1 MTANRGLFVRNLG
14 TVGTTPI
21 EGRLVMASL
30 VAENSPGVPRNGLL
44 DQRATTVVSGTA
56 SMTYSVAA
64 CNIVVNRAAGEGVY
78 MFNLTGTTTVATTN
92 APGSGSRWDL
102 IYVKQND
109 PDKGDA
115 NNTAVLA
122 VLQGTSSTG
131 TPTKPYASLPAGA
144 YVLAEAQ
151 VSSGATATN
160 GAQVAISQVWR
171 YTALRGAPI
180 PVRNTTERA
189 EITPGSLAVGVT
201 VRRLDV
207 SMPNLDAIERWTG
220 SAWAV
225 PWAYAE
231 FNNNGFAVAGGL
243 VNWDVGALTQDNSKT
258 WNNTFASSAG
268 ALSGA
273 INILESGLYSVT
285 FMTSPSGTP
294 GRAGLILKNGS
305 SQTYAS
311 SFTDGAV
318 WEMTATFTRYL
329 TAGTYIRGVLI
340 QNNSTTNATT
350 ATILK
355 HTGTWT

>member
-56 SMTYSVAA
+56 SMTYSVAP
-64 CNIVVNRAAGEGVY
+64 CNVVVNRAAGEGVY
-78 MFNLTGTTTVATTN
+78 MFNLTGTSTIATTN
-92 APGSGSRWDL
+92 APGTGSRWDL
-102 IYVKQND
+102 VYVKQND

-115 NNTAVLA
+115 TNTAVLA
-122 VLQGTSSTG
+122 VHQGTASTG
-131 TPTKPYASLPAGA
+131 TPTKPYATLPAGA

-151 VSSGATATN
+151 VSAGATATN
-160 GAQVAISQVWR
+160 GAQVAIAQVWR
-171 YTALRGAPI
+171 HTALRGAPI
-180 PVRNTTERA
+180 PVRNATERA
-189 EITPGSLAVGVT
+189 EITPGALAVGVT

-207 SMPNLDAIERWTG
+207 SMPNMDAVERWTG

-231 FNNNGFAVAGGL
+231 FNSAFDIAGGQ
-243 VNWDVGALTQDNSKT
+243 VNWDVGPFTQDNSKT

-268 ALSGA
+268 ALNGA
-273 INILESGLYSVT
+273 INILENGLYSVT
-285 FMTSPSGTP
+285 FLTLPNTTP
-294 GRAGLILKNGS
+294 GNSALLLKNGS

-311 SFTDGAV
+311 SFTNGTA
-318 WEMTATFTRYL
+318 WEMTGTFTRYL
-329 TAGTYIRGVLI
+329 TAGSYIRGVLV
-340 QNNSTTNATT
+340 QQSSTRNDTT
-350 ATILK
+350 ASILK
-355 HTGTWT
+355 HTGTW

>member
-14 TVGTTPI
+14 TTGTTPI
-21 EGRLVMASL
+21 EGRLVLASM
-30 VAENSPGVPRNGLL
+30 VAENSPGVPRQGLL
-44 DQRATTVVSGTA
+44 DQRAATLVTGSA
-56 SMTYSVAA
+56 SNMSYNVGP
-64 CNIVVNRAAGEGVY
+64 CNPVLNRAAGEGVY
-78 MFNLTGTTTVATTN
+78 MFSLTGTTNVVTDA
-92 APGSGSRWDL
+92 APGTGSRWDL
-102 IYVKQND
+102 VYVKQND

-115 NNTAVLA
+115 TNTAVLG
-122 VLQGTSSTG
+122 VHKGTAAAS
-131 TPTKPYASLPAGA
+131 PTKPYGTLPAGA
-144 YVLAEAQ
+144 YVLAEVLVNA
-151 VSSGATATN
+151 GAANAAAAGVTIT
-160 GAQVAISQVWR
+160 QTWR

-207 SMPNLDAIERWTG
+207 SLPTMDAVERWNGT
-220 SAWAV
+220 AWTV

-231 FNNNGFAVAGGL
+231 FNNNAFAVAGGL

-258 WNNTFASSAG
+258 WNNTFASTAG

-273 INILESGLYSVT
+273 INILENGLYTVT
-285 FMTSPSGTP
+285 FLTSPSGSP

-318 WEMTATFTRYL
+318 WEMTGTFTRYL
-329 TAGTYIRGVLI
+329 TAGSYVRGVLI

-350 ATILK
+350 AAIMK